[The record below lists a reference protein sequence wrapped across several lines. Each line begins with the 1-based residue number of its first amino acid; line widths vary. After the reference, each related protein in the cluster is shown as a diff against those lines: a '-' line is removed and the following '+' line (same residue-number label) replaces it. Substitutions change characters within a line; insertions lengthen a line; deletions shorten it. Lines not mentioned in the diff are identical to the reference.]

1 LLQLRFELTHFQP
14 AAAHPDF
21 RPSVCMHE
29 KRTPQTSAPDAPEK
43 SRRPRRESI
52 LKRWRRRAF
61 GRKIPRTSRTMLP
74 TLIQVFAGF
83 SKVDGEIEEREIDS
97 ALGFLRYDYP
107 ATVYSEL
114 RQLYREALRE
124 PQDLNEIATGLAEQ
138 LGLEDKVLLGVQLY
152 ALISR
157 ADLQKDHLIAFYLF
171 MTNLGVAAEA
181 IDIVYQLNTGE
192 LPEPEV
198 EAEPQGQP
206 LETLTIAQSGPADV
220 ILPGV
225 GENHSI
231 IGFRIQDLILLKN
244 TGTEP
249 VIIRGRK
256 MHEGEF
262 IRLFDGQRLL
272 MGEVVLDY
280 RDVVFYFN
288 AKKNVSST
296 RLFLSIA
303 GNGNPFIEKSESK
316 QTFLKVEF
324 GLGITV
330 EALRHTRGEINGQ
343 RLNTGVKVDA
353 SLADKI
359 ALDNRID
366 VLISDLHRRAR
377 ALGGRF
383 DLNPTRSEYL
393 ISNDPVKLR
402 EGDILLPRDG
412 GGELLLRISCNY
424 TRKTGVLEVLES
436 GRSIYIGGALIRE
449 QANLADGDTI
459 TIGEGRFLRCNFT
472 DRTIE
477 EERNVINRLQVQDLS
492 HRYSK
497 RTVALDNVSF
507 PVERGE
513 MVCVMGPSGCG
524 KSTLLKTL
532 AGHLRPDQG
541 QINLNGVE
549 LYGSRRN
556 RKRLTPYLS
565 YIPHEEAIES
575 RLTVEENIDLAAA
588 IRAPHLSDAER
599 KRRADARLVE
609 LGLSELR
616 HRTAGEQAN
625 QTLSGGQR
633 KRLNAGL
640 DMIGISDVYLFDEPT
655 SGLSS
660 KDSEHVLEIIRGLA
674 HNKIVLVS
682 IHQPSARLFHL
693 FDKVILLDQGGKLA
707 FFGTPQQTL
716 DYFHRVHAEESM
728 REEGGPTPT
737 QPEFIFDV
745 LETPLRDLSG
755 AVIYEEDHRG
765 HVTPSRRFSP
775 SFWADRFQTYRL
787 LEEVQLEEPE
797 ADPNPVKPPP
807 TPRRRLRD
815 ELVQF
820 NTLFKR
826 AFLSKL
832 RNRANL
838 TLTLLMSP
846 LLALLV
852 SFVLRYSETGAY
864 DFASAFH
871 IPTYLF
877 LSLVIGMFLG
887 LTNSADE
894 ILRDRTLLQRERNHR
909 IRISSYILTKF
920 LALAIFALIQ
930 CVIYVVIGA
939 LMLSIRGM
947 FLVDL
952 LWIYSTTLIGVATG
966 LVISSVVPNSKTAMN
981 VIPLILIPQIILGG
995 ALIKYE
1001 EMNGALRSGWWWS
1014 SAGSEEAGVSKLEVP
1029 QICNIMPLRWSY
1041 EGLIISYAN
1050 HNPLTSL
1057 QNQLNKRILAL
1068 ATKDDFTPED
1078 KKKLNQARDVLA
1090 ALTGLEA
1097 ESPAKIREAL
1107 GELRHQMRSGEPLNL
1122 SIFKTAAADSK
1133 TKVNPGQLY
1142 VNEKVNLL
1150 FMAAKA
1156 EQADYRNKNSRFPNV
1171 FFGEKKEFSIDWSMP
1186 LPGGK
1191 EYQIKHDRM
1200 VETIPLDLGVLFL
1213 FGAAAMVVLYFSVRL
1228 RTRWV

>member
-1 LLQLRFELTHFQP
+1 
-14 AAAHPDF
+14 
-21 RPSVCMHE
+21 
-29 KRTPQTSAPDAPEK
+29 
-43 SRRPRRESI
+43 
-52 LKRWRRRAF
+52 
-61 GRKIPRTSRTMLP
+61 MLP

-124 PQDLNEIATGLAEQ
+124 PQDLNEIATELAEQ

-171 MTNLGVAAEA
+171 MTNLGVASEA

-192 LPEPEV
+192 LTEAAI
-198 EAEPQGQP
+198 EAEPTGQP
-206 LETLTIAQSGPADV
+206 LETLAIGKGDPADV
-220 ILPGV
+220 TLPGV
-225 GENHSI
+225 SENHSI
-231 IGFRIQDLILLKN
+231 VGFRFQDLILLKN
-244 TGTEP
+244 TGSEP

-256 MHEGEF
+256 IHEGEF

-280 RDVVFYFN
+280 QDIVFYFN
-288 AKKNVSST
+288 AKKNVSAT
-296 RLFLSIA
+296 RLFLSF
-303 GNGNPFIEKSESK
+303 NSDGNPFIEKSETK
-316 QTFLKVEF
+316 QTYLKVEF
-324 GLGITV
+324 GLGITI
-330 EALRHTRGEINGQ
+330 EALRYTRGEINGQ
-343 RLNTGVKVDA
+343 RLVAGTRVEA
-353 SLADKI
+353 SLDDKI

-366 VLISDLHRRAR
+366 ILISDLHRRAR

-383 DLNPTRSEYL
+383 DLNPSRSEYL
-393 ISNDPVKLR
+393 ISNNPVRLR
-402 EGDILLPRDG
+402 EGDILLPQAG
-412 GGELLLRISCNY
+412 GGELLLRITCDY
-424 TRKTGVLEVLES
+424 AKKTGELEVLES
-436 GRSIYIGGALIRE
+436 QRPVFIDEHPVRE
-449 QANLADGDTI
+449 RAKLADGDTI
-459 TIGEGRFLRCNFT
+459 TIGEGRFLRCNFSE
-472 DRTIE
+472 RTIE
-477 EERNVINRLQVQDLS
+477 EESNVISRVQIQDLS
-492 HRYSK
+492 HRYTK
-497 RTVALDNVSF
+497 RVSALDNVSF
-507 PVERGE
+507 SVERGE

-524 KSTLLKTL
+524 KSTLLKSI
-532 AGHLRPDQG
+532 AGHLRPSEG
-541 QINLNGVE
+541 QISLNGVR

-556 RKRLTPYLS
+556 RKRLTPYIS

-588 IRAPHLSDAER
+588 IRAPHLSDSER

-682 IHQPSARLFHL
+682 IHQPSARLFQL
-693 FDKVILLDQGGKLA
+693 FDKAIVLDQGGKLA

-716 DYFHRVHAEESM
+716 DYFHRVNAEESM
-728 REEGGPTPT
+728 RDESGPTPT

-765 HVTPSRRFSP
+765 HVTPARRFSP

-787 LEEVQLEEPE
+787 LEEVQLDEPKSSV
-797 ADPNPVKPPP
+797 PHPVKPPP
-807 TPRRRLRD
+807 VPRRRFRD
-815 ELVQF
+815 EFVQF

-838 TLTLLMSP
+838 ALTLLMSP

-852 SFVLRYSETGAY
+852 SFVLRYSETSAY

-909 IRISSYILTKF
+909 IRISSYITTKF

-939 LMLSIRGM
+939 WMLSIRGM
-947 FLVDL
+947 FFIDLV
-952 LWIYSTTLIGVATG
+952 WIYLTTLIGVLTG
-966 LVISSVVPNSKTAMN
+966 LCISSVAPNSKTALN
-981 VIPLILIPQIILGG
+981 VIPLVLIPQIILGG

-1001 EMNGALRSGWWWS
+1001 EMNKALRGGWWS
-1014 SAGSEEAGVSKLEVP
+1014 SSPSGEVRVSNLEVP
-1029 QICNIMPLRWSY
+1029 KICNLMPLRWSY
-1041 EGLIISYAN
+1041 EGHIISYAK

-1057 QNQLNKRILAL
+1057 SEDLQERADALAL
-1068 ATKDDFTPED
+1068 NPDFDPARD
-1078 KKKLNQARDVLA
+1078 KKPLM
-1090 ALTGLEA
+1090 ALRNMKTAILGLEA
-1097 ESPAKIREAL
+1097 ESPSDVRASIDEVRKQLRSEGPWDPSVIR
-1107 GELRHQMRSGEPLNL
+1107 S
-1122 SIFKTAAADSK
+1122 AAADAE
-1133 TKVNPGQLY
+1133 TKVGARQLY
-1142 VNEKVNLL
+1142 VNEKVEQL
-1150 FMAAKA
+1150 FTVA
-1156 EQADYRNKNSRFPNV
+1156 EAERTDYRFDDLPMPNV
-1171 FFGEKKEFSIDWSMP
+1171 FFGAKKEFSVNWKIP
-1186 LPGGK
+1186 LPGDSDFRIQFEK
-1191 EYQIKHDRM
+1191 EVD
-1200 VETIPLDLGVLFL
+1200 TIPLDLTVLL
-1213 FGAAAMVVLYFSVRL
+1213 IFGAAAMVVLYFCVKL